1 MQGTAVTGGRAARCG
16 FILMALTAASVI
28 ATRSTGHSEA
38 SFVLLLLELD
48 LLWMTLLVT
57 GVILRRRREPV
68 RAGWQRIAR
77 ALPPAPVARAIG
89 HEVAALRALAWVVQR
104 RPPTIPIGA
113 LPVPAKNGTA
123 VLPAAFIAAS
133 GVEIA
138 VLHLV
143 LPYPALAAALTVLS
157 VYGVV
162 LLLGFVAVRWQHP
175 HYLTETDLV
184 IRNGRHVVATVPRKD
199 IASVRVQHDGT
210 ATSPTVEGT
219 TARIATLA
227 GCTIS
232 VTLSAPVPLRL
243 NASPRS
249 TVHRVTQLRFAA
261 DDTATVIDGL
271 RRDHDR

>member
-1 MQGTAVTGGRAARCG
+1 
-16 FILMALTAASVI
+16 MAMTAASVI
-28 ATRSTGHSEA
+28 AARSTGHGEV

-57 GVILRRRREPV
+57 GLILRRRSEPV

-104 RPPTIPIGA
+104 RPPTVPVGA
-113 LPVPAKNGTA
+113 LPVPAKSGTA
-123 VLPAAFIAAS
+123 VLPAAFVVAS
-133 GVEIA
+133 GVEIT

-143 LPYPALAAALTVLS
+143 LPYPALATALTALS

-184 IRNGRHVVATVPRKD
+184 IRTGRHVVATVPRKD
-199 IASVRVQHDGT
+199 IASARVHRDGT
-210 ATSPTVEGT
+210 TTTPAVEGT

-227 GCTIS
+227 GCNIA
-232 VTLSAPVPLRL
+232 VTLSAPASVRL

-249 TVHRVTQLRFAA
+249 TAHRVTELRFAA

>member
-57 GVILRRRREPV
+57 GVILRRRGEPV
-68 RAGWQRIAR
+68 RTGWQRIAR
-77 ALPPAPVARAIG
+77 ALPPAPITRAIG
-89 HEVAALRALAWVVQR
+89 HEVAALRALAWVVRR
-104 RPPTIPIGA
+104 RPPTIPSGA

-123 VLPAAFIAAS
+123 VLPAAFIVAS

-143 LPYPALAAALTVLS
+143 LPYPALATALTALS

-199 IASVRVQHDGT
+199 IASARVQHDGT
-210 ATSPTVEGT
+210 TTSPTVEGT

-227 GCTIS
+227 GCNIA
-232 VTLSAPVPLRL
+232 VILSAPVSLRL
-243 NASPRS
+243 SASPRS

-261 DDTATVIDGL
+261 DDTTTVIEGL
-271 RRDHDR
+271 RRDHDC